1 MLIHPSLAVQHC
13 PQQQPRQL
21 AQHTHLPA
29 VAAHLP
35 LQPHSRLTPGLKT
48 SRPLVHWAADLAAL
62 LVLLTLTGV
71 SLAFLV
77 LDLRSGV
84 LVSAL
89 LYPREVLQL

>member
-1 MLIHPSLAVQHC
+1 
-13 PQQQPRQL
+13 
-21 AQHTHLPA
+21 
-29 VAAHLP
+29 
-35 LQPHSRLTPGLKT
+35 
-48 SRPLVHWAADLAAL
+48 LVHWAADLAAL
-62 LVLLTLTGV
+62 LLLLTLTGV